1 MKEKTRQIKFR
12 KTLRKLINRPFHWE
26 QTKKQE
32 EYNMTLQLLV
42 LLSHARVAFK
52 NKGNDRRSILHLE
65 WTRPQL
71 LSFSNTVSKAIKL
84 PLEVLFFSSTI
95 SASALCNSAFILC
108 TLSSFL

>member
-52 NKGNDRRSILHLE
+52 KKGKDERFCTLHCRKNGYFRPEAIIDR
-65 WTRPQL
+65 
-71 LSFSNTVSKAIKL
+71 F
-84 PLEVLFFSSTI
+84 
-95 SASALCNSAFILC
+95 SAS
-108 TLSSFL
+108 